1 MPPASNGIIDIL
13 ILHYYWGRFKD
24 LPIKQRRRK
33 KMHKQIG
40 VEAKSFLT
48 ELPDFQQF
56 LLSVAPPVRLHEN
69 IYIYDNRR
77 DAEDALEL
85 LKEADLLEEKHH
97 LVKLTAGGAG
107 EDFFDYGFY
116 AEDSV
121 YLYIEDLAAFKIT
134 DGNNIQIDMAL
145 VQLEEHL
152 VFETADG
159 IFFTTNHYIELIKGI
174 VRAYEVKVEFL
185 DLDK

>member
-1 MPPASNGIIDIL
+1 VDKL
-13 ILHYYWGRFKD
+13 
-24 LPIKQRRRK
+24 
-33 KMHKQIG
+33 IG

-48 ELPDFQQF
+48 ELPDFLQF
-56 LLSVAPPVRLHEN
+56 MLSVAPPVRMHEN
-69 IYIYDNRR
+69 IYIYENRR
-77 DAEDALEL
+77 DAEEALEL
-85 LKEADLLEEKHH
+85 LKEADLLEETHQ
-97 LVKLTAGGAG
+97 LVKISAGAAG

-134 DGNNIQIDMAL
+134 DGNNIQIQMAL
-145 VQLEEHL
+145 AQIEEHL
-152 VFETADG
+152 VFKAADS
-159 IFFTTNHYIELIKGI
+159 IFFTISHYTELIKGI

>member
-1 MPPASNGIIDIL
+1 MYKL
-13 ILHYYWGRFKD
+13 F
-24 LPIKQRRRK
+24 
-33 KMHKQIG
+33 G

-56 LLSVAPPVRLHEN
+56 LLSVAPPVRIHEN
-69 IYIYDNRR
+69 IYIYDKKC
-77 DAEDALEL
+77 DAEDALDL
-85 LKEADLLEEKHH
+85 LKEADLLEETHH
-97 LVKLTAGGAG
+97 LVKITAGAAG

-116 AEDSV
+116 AEESV

-134 DGNNIQIDMAL
+134 DGNNIQIEMAL

-152 VFETADG
+152 VFKAADG
-159 IFFTTNHYIELIKGI
+159 IFFTINHYTELIKGI

>member
-1 MPPASNGIIDIL
+1 VDKL
-13 ILHYYWGRFKD
+13 
-24 LPIKQRRRK
+24 
-33 KMHKQIG
+33 IG

-56 LLSVAPPVRLHEN
+56 LLSVAPPVRKHEN
-69 IYIYDNRR
+69 IYIYENRR
-77 DAEDALEL
+77 DAEEAKEL
-85 LKEADLLEEKHH
+85 LKEADLLEETHL
-97 LVKLTAGGAG
+97 LVKLTAGAAG

-116 AEDSV
+116 AEDSI
-121 YLYIEDLAAFKIT
+121 YLYIEELAAFKIT
-134 DGNNIQIDMAL
+134 DGNDNQIEMAL

-152 VFETADG
+152 VFKAADG
-159 IFFTTNHYIELIKGI
+159 IFFTINHYTELIKGI